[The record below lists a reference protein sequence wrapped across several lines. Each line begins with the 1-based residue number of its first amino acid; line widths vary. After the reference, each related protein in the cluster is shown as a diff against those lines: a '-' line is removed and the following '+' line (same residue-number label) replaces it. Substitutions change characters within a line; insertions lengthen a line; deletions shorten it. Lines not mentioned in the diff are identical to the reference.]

1 VAIYVKGYS
10 SYLPESF
17 EEELMSAVEKTKY
30 TLGQLEL
37 DKDSEFFPQR
47 SDQKIMR
54 NDTKASIVAIQELIQ
69 EVGLSKQELSAASL
83 FVSNGAFVESAE
95 KYFKKIPTIFS
106 DPSNESNSEKKNYE
120 IYRSSPPLVA
130 LETLHNSMMSFIG
143 QYAGINNHNFTFG
156 NTSIS
161 TFYAVQEANLSLK
174 KGIAENIFV
183 SASNCA
189 GSYSFLSNS
198 ATLGYKENWKES
210 NAGGHLLLT
219 NDSKNAKCAI
229 TDVNSNKK
237 VPRLNSR
244 LIERNWLDLFPE
256 VKSDLLIHSG
266 AYDSETTLSD
276 QKYCELHH
284 DKVITLFNEFGN
296 MGTSNILVGIIH
308 AIGLLSD
315 TIQIID
321 IADRD
326 VYGRESL
333 IRIERC

>member
-1 VAIYVKGYS
+1 MAIYVKGYS

-17 EEELMSAVEKTKY
+17 EEELMSTVENTKF
-30 TLGQLEL
+30 TLGKLAL
-37 DKDSEFFPQR
+37 DKNSEFFPQR

-54 NDTKASIVAIQELIQ
+54 DDTKASIVAIQELIQ
-69 EVGLSKQELSAASL
+69 EVGLSKEELSAASL
-83 FVSNGAFVESAE
+83 FVANGVFVESAE

-143 QYAGINNHNFTFG
+143 QYAGIHNHNFTFG

-161 TFYAVQEANLSLK
+161 TFYALQEANLSLK
-174 KGIAENIFV
+174 KGISENIFV

-198 ATLGYKENWKES
+198 ATVGYKDNWKES

-219 NDSKNAKCAI
+219 NDSNNAHCAI
-229 TDVNSNKK
+229 TRVFSNKK
-237 VPRLNSR
+237 VPRLNTQ

-256 VKSDLLIHSG
+256 VKSNLLIHSG
-266 AYDSETTLSD
+266 AYDSETSLED

-284 DKVITLFNEFGN
+284 DKVISLFNEFGN
-296 MGTSNILVGIIH
+296 MGTSNILVGTIH
-308 AIGLLSD
+308 AIGLLSN

-333 IRIERC
+333 IRIEKC